1 MSQNIK
7 FYYHHA
13 TDASEMQL
21 YEKLLLQLAAN
32 FLKRT
37 IKLVPILDEDPELT
51 IQPYLP
57 SNPTGQLHIAYC
69 NNLKYDNF
77 FVSVFPQKKMLPV

>member
-1 MSQNIK
+1 MSN
-7 FYYHHA
+7 FYFHHA

-21 YEKLLLQLAAN
+21 YEELLLQLTAN

-37 IKLVPILDEDPELT
+37 IKLVPILDEDPELN
-51 IQPYLP
+51 IEQSLP

-69 NNLKYDNF
+69 NKLRDDNF
-77 FVSVFPQKKMLPV
+77 FVSVFPQEESA